1 MGGGT
6 AIVILGSFKF
16 SRLDRHAE
24 IQSLSLLGQSVLEI
38 LLGSGVER
46 DNTEH
51 FRKTA
56 KFHVLWAMGQK
67 YMCFYS
73 ISLSVLGSLQIS
85 QK

>member
-1 MGGGT
+1 VGEGT

-16 SRLDRHAE
+16 SRLVRHAE
-24 IQSLSLLGQSVLEI
+24 IRSLSLLGQSVLEI

-46 DNTEH
+46 YNTEH

-56 KFHVLWAMGQK
+56 KCHMLRIMRQK
-67 YMCFYS
+67 YVCFDS
-73 ISLSVLGSLQIS
+73 ISIGVLGSLYIS